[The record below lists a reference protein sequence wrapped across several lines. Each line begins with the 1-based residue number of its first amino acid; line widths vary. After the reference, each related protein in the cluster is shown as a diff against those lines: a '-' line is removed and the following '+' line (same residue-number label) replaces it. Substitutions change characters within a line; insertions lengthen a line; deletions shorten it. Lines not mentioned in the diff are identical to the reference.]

1 MTLDS
6 TTFYGF
12 IVAVVVSIVGF
23 MMEKQ
28 DGKCALIEG
37 MVFTWQFRDTNVY

>member
-12 IVAVVVSIVGF
+12 TVAGAASIVGF
-23 MMEKQ
+23 VMERQ
-28 DGKCALIEG
+28 EG
-37 MVFTWQFRDTNVY
+37 EVAANNGLVFINTCL